1 MRFKNKEYMLDITGI
16 KKIILIIGSLIIVSI
31 IVIFVV
37 TIRATKEP
45 QEQIVLDDTGED
57 STMNDL
63 QTNKKV
69 SIPEYTPQP
78 ITEEER
84 KEREMERFV
93 AVFIERFG
101 TFSNQNELSNLEALK
116 TATTPSFYQWAR
128 RYGLGIAGESDSSVY
143 YGITT
148 QSLNVV
154 IDFSK
159 QENPDIKRVYTA
171 TTQRAEV
178 RGFEGNAKLFA
189 QEADV
194 ELTKEGD
201 QWLVSGVFWEKG
213 DTEG

>member
-1 MRFKNKEYMLDITGI
+1 MLDITGI

-37 TIRATKEP
+37 TIRTSREP
-45 QEQIVLDDTGED
+45 QEQIVSDDTSQD
-57 STMNDL
+57 STINDL
-63 QTNKKV
+63 QINKKA
-69 SIPEYTPQP
+69 SIPEYIPQP
-78 ITEEER
+78 ISEEER

-128 RYGLGIAGESDSSVY
+128 RYGLGIAGGSDSSVY

-148 QSLNVV
+148 QALNVV
-154 IDFSK
+154 IDSSK
-159 QENPDIKRVYTA
+159 QENPDVKRVYTV

-189 QEADV
+189 QNADV
-194 ELTKEGD
+194 ELMKEGE
-201 QWLVSGVFWEKG
+201 QWLVSGVFWKKG
-213 DTEG
+213 TEG